1 MNPSAARSPEQ
12 HPSPVERMLAG
23 IDPDDVPTAGVDPI
37 DSRSEAIAAV
47 SLVVSRPLRAETVV
61 LTLDA
66 EHRGVGMVAIDGT
79 DGARS
84 VETIAA
90 HLDTV
95 IALADLAQHAL
106 GISRDPTERVVIITV
121 DPTGSTPHHRPDQLD
136 RLCEG
141 AGVELLDWLALGPDT
156 VTPMVD
162 DRWPR
167 SVSAVQPE

>member
-1 MNPSAARSPEQ
+1 MNPSTTRRSEH

-47 SLVVSRPLRAETVV
+47 SLVVSRPLQPETVV

-66 EHRGVGMVAIDGT
+66 RRRGVGMVAIDGT
-79 DGARS
+79 DDSRS
-84 VETIAA
+84 IRTVAA

-95 IALADLAQHAL
+95 IALADSAQHAL
-106 GISRDPTERVVIITV
+106 GISRDPTELVVIVTV
-121 DPTGSTPHHRPDQLD
+121 DPTGSTPDHYPGELD
-136 RLCEG
+136 GLCAD
-141 AGVELLDWLALGPDT
+141 AGVGLLDWLVLGPDC

-167 SVSAVQPE
+167 PVSAAPPG

>member
-23 IDPDDVPTAGVDPI
+23 IDPDDVPTAGV
-37 DSRSEAIAAV
+37 
-47 SLVVSRPLRAETVV
+47 
-61 LTLDA
+61 
-66 EHRGVGMVAIDGT
+66 
-79 DGARS
+79 
-84 VETIAA
+84 ETIAA

-95 IALADLAQHAL
+95 IALADSAQHAL

>member
-1 MNPSAARSPEQ
+1 
-12 HPSPVERMLAG
+12 
-23 IDPDDVPTAGVDPI
+23 
-37 DSRSEAIAAV
+37 
-47 SLVVSRPLRAETVV
+47 
-61 LTLDA
+61 
-66 EHRGVGMVAIDGT
+66 
-79 DGARS
+79 
-84 VETIAA
+84 
-90 HLDTV
+90 LDTV
-95 IALADLAQHAL
+95 IPLADSAQHAL

-136 RLCEG
+136 QLCEG

>member
-66 EHRGVGMVAIDGT
+66 EHRGVG
-79 DGARS
+79 
-84 VETIAA
+84 
-90 HLDTV
+90 
-95 IALADLAQHAL
+95 
-106 GISRDPTERVVIITV
+106 ISRDPTERVVIITV

-156 VTPMVD
+156 VTPIVG